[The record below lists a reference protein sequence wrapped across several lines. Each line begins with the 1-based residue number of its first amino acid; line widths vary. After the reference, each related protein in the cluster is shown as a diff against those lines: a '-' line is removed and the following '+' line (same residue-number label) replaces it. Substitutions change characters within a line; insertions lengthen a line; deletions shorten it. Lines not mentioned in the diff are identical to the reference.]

1 MHIDLSSLRNS
12 AEAQSVR
19 AFASQGKRWVF
30 ESQVTTDL
38 LLHVNAHQQAWVLQV
53 LGDDHYKRMR
63 PVTVG
68 VARKTM
74 AMTTEHRSKLV
85 ALHRQWWRIDM
96 REKFSIG
103 TNNPKQKKN
112 RVCMW
117 KSNWWRVYSYHEFI
131 SEVTFS
137 IQIKNSDIC

>member
-1 MHIDLSSLRNS
+1 M
-12 AEAQSVR
+12 
-19 AFASQGKRWVF
+19 
-30 ESQVTTDL
+30 
-38 LLHVNAHQQAWVLQV
+38 LQV

-74 AMTTEHRSKLV
+74 AMTTEYRSKIV
-85 ALHRQWWRIDM
+85 ALHRQWWRIAM

-112 RVCMW
+112 SVCMW
-117 KSNWWRVYSYHEFI
+117 KSNWGRVYSYHEFI

-137 IQIKNSDIC
+137 IQIKKLRYVLDLNIVMNEKSFTQDNEMFEK